1 MIQRN
6 LLYRLQSQMHGRK
19 DYLSSI
25 ALILAGI
32 YLYGNEINYFSLQI
46 PYFSLIVLIVGVIL
60 FIKNIIT

>member
-1 MIQRN
+1 
-6 LLYRLQSQMHGRK
+6 MHGRR

-25 ALILAGI
+25 ALILVGV

-46 PYFSLIVLIVGVIL
+46 PYFSLIVLAVGAIL